1 MIAFKYL
8 LAPAAAS
15 VKLADEKICNFLQ
28 LLEPLVHWGNVH
40 RGDVPS
46 VQREDVHG
54 LDVHGEDIQC
64 GNVQQCAAMYT
75 GVMCSMCRE
84 RGYSLRQCARLCLLT
99 CLALALHCISS
110 LRALTPK
117 PKASLPKYYD
127 GNIFT
132 DLRVCYDDQWKR
144 CSAQLKTR
152 MQNCPHIVFLVTDL
166 KLNSDQWKTI
176 LSGNPSFNGNL
187 ISASLKQLLSASQ
200 RLIWKLFSAHSS
212 FNSTV

>member
-1 MIAFKYL
+1 MCTGLMCTERISS
-8 LAPAAAS
+8 AAMCGS
-15 VKLADEKICNFLQ
+15 VRQCT
-28 LLEPLVHWGNVH
+28 
-40 RGDVPS
+40 RGW
-46 VQREDVHG
+46 
-54 LDVHGEDIQC
+54 C
-64 GNVQQCAAMYT
+64 AQCA
-75 GVMCSMCRE
+75 E

-127 GNIFT
+127 GNIFA

-152 MQNCPHIVFLVTDL
+152 MQNCPDNDIVFFMTDL
-166 KLNSDQWKTI
+166 KLNSDQWKTL

-200 RLIWKLFSAHSS
+200 RFIWKLFSAHSS